1 MNMVYRILADFVVLI
16 HFLWIIF
23 LFFGAL
29 WGVRKRV
36 VRVIHLGGLLFAFIL
51 HAFQWYCPLTYL
63 EVYLRLKHDPDLTY
77 TGSFIIHYVERMI
90 YVELSSVF
98 LLVATILLC
107 LFNLWIYL
115 SKSKLF
121 PDRLRPTG

>member
-1 MNMVYRILADFVVLI
+1 MVYKMLADFVVLI

-36 VRVIHLGGLLFAFIL
+36 VKVIHLGGLLFAFIL
-51 HAFQWYCPLTYL
+51 NISHWYCPLTYL
-63 EVYLRLKHDPDLTY
+63 EVYLRLKHNPDLTY
-77 TGSFIIHYVERMI
+77 AGSFIIHYVEKMI
-90 YVELSSVF
+90 YVDLPTSF

-107 LFNLWIYL
+107 LFNLWFYL
-115 SKSKLF
+115 RKCKLF
-121 PDRLRPTG
+121 PDQLRSTG